1 MAENESI
8 KITQLPSATV
18 TEDGDYLVFST
29 ETNTFKIKVKD
40 FMVQF
45 TQAINK
51 SIADEET
58 SRKTADNLLQKNI
71 DDEVTKRESADTKIT
86 NALNEESNARIE
98 ADTILQNNIDNET
111 FQRLFNVSSLRKDV
125 DTFKGVSVINGD
137 GQTKVFTVEHNL
149 STKDLLVQAYL
160 PIGEEELEFNVVRN
174 LNSLELT
181 FNTAPQGE
189 VRIVYTAVNSW
200 SSERLPFNLPFEQ

>member
-45 TQAINK
+45 TQSINK
-51 SIADEET
+51 SITDEET
-58 SRKTADNLLQKNI
+58 SRKTADELLQKNI
-71 DDEVTKRESADTKIT
+71 DDEVANRESADTEIT
-86 NALNEESNARIE
+86 NALNKESNARTE
-98 ADTILQNNIDNET
+98 ADTTLQNNIDNET
-111 FQRLFNVSSLRKDV
+111 SQRLLNVNSLRKDV
-125 DTFKGVSVINGD
+125 DTFKGVSAINGD
-137 GQTKVFTVEHNL
+137 GQKKVFTVEHNL
-149 STKDLLVQAYL
+149 STKDLLVQAYS
-160 PIGEEELEFNVVRN
+160 PIGGEELKFDVVRN

-181 FNTAPQGE
+181 FETAPQGE
-189 VRIVYTAVNSW
+189 IRIVYMAVNSW
-200 SSERLPFNLPFEQ
+200 LSEQLPFNLPFEQ

>member
-8 KITQLPSATV
+8 KITQLPSATI
-18 TEDGDYLVFST
+18 TKDGDYLVFST
-29 ETNTFKIKVKD
+29 ATNTFKIKVRD

-45 TQAINK
+45 TQSINK

-58 SRKTADNLLQKNI
+58 SRKTADKLLQENI
-71 DDEVTKRESADTKIT
+71 NDEVTNRENADTT
-86 NALNEESNARIE
+86 
-98 ADTILQNNIDNET
+98 LQNNIDNET
-111 FQRLFNVSSLRKDV
+111 SQRLLNVNSLRKDV
-125 DTFKGVSVINGD
+125 DTFKGVSAINGN

-149 STKDLLVQAYL
+149 STKDLLVQAYS
-160 PIGEEELEFNVVRN
+160 PIGGEELKFNVVRN

-189 VRIVYTAVNSW
+189 VRIVYMAVNSW
-200 SSERLPFNLPFEQ
+200 ASEQLPFNLPFEQ

>member
-8 KITQLPSATV
+8 KITQLPSATI

-29 ETNTFKIKVKD
+29 ATNTFKIKVRD

-45 TQAINK
+45 TKSINK

-58 SRKTADNLLQKNI
+58 SRKIADKLLQENI
-71 DDEVTKRESADTKIT
+71 NDEVTNRENADTT
-86 NALNEESNARIE
+86 
-98 ADTILQNNIDNET
+98 LQNNIDNET
-111 FQRLFNVSSLRKDV
+111 SQRLLNVNSLRKDV
-125 DTFKGVSVINGD
+125 DTFKGVSAINGN

-149 STKDLLVQAYL
+149 STKDLLVQAYS
-160 PIGEEELEFNVVRN
+160 PIGGEELKFNVVRN

-189 VRIVYTAVNSW
+189 VRIVYMAVNSW
-200 SSERLPFNLPFEQ
+200 ASEQLPFNLPFEQ

>member
-18 TEDGDYLVFST
+18 TQDGDYLVFST
-29 ETNTFKIKVKD
+29 ATNTFKIKVRD

-71 DDEVTKRESADTKIT
+71 DDEVANRKSADTDIT
-86 NALNEESNARIE
+86 NALNKETEARTK
-98 ADTILQNNIDNET
+98 ADTTLQSNIDNEKT
-111 FQRLFNVSSLRKDV
+111 QRLLNVNSLRKDV
-125 DTFKGVSVINGD
+125 NTFKGVYVINGN

-149 STKDLLVQAYL
+149 STKDLLVQAYS
-160 PIGEEELEFNVVRN
+160 PIGEEELKFNAVRN
-174 LNSLELT
+174 LNSLELI
-181 FNTAPQGE
+181 FETAPQGE
-189 VRIVYTAVNSW
+189 IRVVYTAVNSW
-200 SSERLPFNLPFEQ
+200 SSEQLPFNLPFE

>member
-8 KITQLPSATV
+8 KISQLPSATL

-45 TQAINK
+45 TRSINK

-58 SRKTADNLLQKNI
+58 SRK
-71 DDEVTKRESADTKIT
+71 
-86 NALNEESNARIE
+86 E

-111 FQRLFNVSSLRKDV
+111 FQRLFNVNSLRKDV

-160 PIGEEELEFNVVRN
+160 PIGEEELEVNVVRN

-189 VRIVYTAVNSW
+189 VRIVYIAVNSW
-200 SSERLPFNLPFEQ
+200 SSERLPFNLPFE

>member
-8 KITQLPSATV
+8 KITQLPNATI

-45 TQAINK
+45 TQSINK

-58 SRKTADNLLQKNI
+58 SRKEADNLLQKNI
-71 DDEVTKRESADTKIT
+71 DDEVDNRKSADTNIT
-86 NALNEESNARIE
+86 TALNKESEIRGN
-98 ADTILQNNIDNET
+98 ADTTLQENIDKET
-111 FQRLFNVSSLRKDV
+111 SQRLLNVNSLRKDV
-125 DTFKGVSVINGD
+125 DTFKGVSAINGN

-149 STKDLLVQAYL
+149 STKDLLVQAYS
-160 PIGEEELEFNVVRN
+160 PIGGEELKFSVVRN

-181 FNTAPQGE
+181 FETAPQGE
-189 VRIVYTAVNSW
+189 IRVVYTAVNLW
-200 SSERLPFNLPFEQ
+200 SSEQLPFNLPFEQ

>member
-71 DDEVTKRESADTKIT
+71 DDEVTNRESADTKIT
-86 NALNEESNARIE
+86 NALTKES
-98 ADTILQNNIDNET
+98 TILQNNIDNET

-160 PIGEEELEFNVVRN
+160 PIGEEELEVNVVRN

-200 SSERLPFNLPFEQ
+200 SSERLPFNLPFE

>member
-8 KITQLPSATV
+8 KISQLPSATV
-18 TEDGDYLVFST
+18 TDDGDYLVFST
-29 ETNTFKIKVKD
+29 ATNTFKIKVRD

-71 DDEVTKRESADTKIT
+71 DDEVANRKSADTDIT
-86 NALNEESNARIE
+86 NALNKESDTRE
-98 ADTILQNNIDNET
+98 KADTTLQSNIDNET
-111 FQRLFNVSSLRKDV
+111 SQRLLNVNSLRKDV
-125 DTFKGVSVINGD
+125 DTFKGVSVISGN

-149 STKDLLVQAYL
+149 STKDLLVQTYSL
-160 PIGEEELEFNVVRN
+160 IGGEELEFSVIRN

-181 FNTAPQGE
+181 FKTAPQGE
-189 VRIVYTAVNSW
+189 VRIVYMAVNSW
-200 SSERLPFNLPFEQ
+200 PSEQLPFNLPFE